1 VVQTKH
7 RASEFFLA
15 FSSVAVLIVIPTFL
29 IGRFFDPP
37 FNLIGW
43 AIALTIAW
51 LVTQRRDHDKAHPGD
66 WHVRRV
72 SRHGASR

>member
-1 VVQTKH
+1 MVQTKH
-7 RASEFFLA
+7 RANEFLLA

-29 IGRFFDPP
+29 IGRLLDPP

-43 AIALTIAW
+43 AITLAIAW
-51 LVTQRRDHDKAHPGD
+51 FVTQRRDHDKAHPGD
-66 WHVRRV
+66 WGVRPV